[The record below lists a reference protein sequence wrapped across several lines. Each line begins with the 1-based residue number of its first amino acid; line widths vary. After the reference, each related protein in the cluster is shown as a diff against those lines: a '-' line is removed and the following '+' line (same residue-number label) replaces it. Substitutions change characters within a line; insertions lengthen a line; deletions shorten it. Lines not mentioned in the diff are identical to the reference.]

1 MIFVVTGPESSGKST
16 LAQALAERLNWPVF
30 PELARVYL
38 QAREEEGGLS
48 YRYRPSDL
56 LDMAAQQQALEANLP
71 RDGHCILDT
80 DLLTLLI
87 WWQEKYGPAPNFL
100 QQAWARQMPRHY
112 LLCEPDLPWE
122 PDPMRENPHDR
133 QRLWQ
138 WYEHELLQRGCSF
151 SVCSG
156 LGPDRLE
163 SALTATRQALSRL

>member
-16 LAQALAERLNWPVF
+16 LSRRLAAHFNWPMF
-30 PELARVYL
+30 PELARAYL
-38 QAREEEGGLS
+38 QAREEEGGRG

-56 LDMAAQQQALEANLP
+56 LVLAAQQQTLEVNLP
-71 RDGHCILDT
+71 RDGHCVLDT

-87 WWQEKYGPAPNFL
+87 WWQEKYGPAPRII
-100 QQAWARQMPRHY
+100 QQGWAKQMPRHY
-112 LLCEPDLPWE
+112 LLCKPDLPWE

-138 WYEHELLQRGCSF
+138 WYEHELVQRHCSF

-156 LGPDRLE
+156 FGPDRLE
-163 SALTATRQALSRL
+163 CALTGIRQALI